1 MDGPF
6 LQARLPDLGV
16 SLGNLSPQ
24 SSFSRAQGKLEA
36 QFTWMLACIV
46 PKWEGTWATCQRQKH
61 AYRRNR
67 TPATCVR
74 PYKSDS
80 DMEMGAS
87 QQRNEGPRIRK
98 HLLEPGEG
106 VTAGQLGGR
115 AEGPLPLTRHTGRG
129 EAEGGAGFQVKT
141 VSSGRGLDSGRCLY
155 VI

>member
-6 LQARLPDLGV
+6 LQARLSDLGV

-24 SSFSRAQGKLEA
+24 SSFSRAHGKLEA

-67 TPATCVR
+67 TPAKCVR

-87 QQRNEGPRIRK
+87 QQRNEGPSQGIRK
-98 HLLEPGEG
+98 HLLESQMRVSQLDRWADGQRCRCPSH
-106 VTAGQLGGR
+106 VTQ
-115 AEGPLPLTRHTGRG
+115 AEGKRKEELGSRSRLYR
-129 EAEGGAGFQVKT
+129 AGGA
-141 VSSGRGLDSGRCLY
+141 
-155 VI
+155 